1 VVTHHILLARPT
13 AVTSRTV
20 ALEAEHP
27 GGVGKTRLAIEVA
40 SPFRED
46 PDRFNAE
53 LGAFASSL

>member
-1 VVTHHILLARPT
+1 
-13 AVTSRTV
+13 V

>member
-1 VVTHHILLARPT
+1 
-13 AVTSRTV
+13 
-20 ALEAEHP
+20 LEAEHP

-53 LGAFASSL
+53 LGAFASPLSGSSYLLPRSGYNGG